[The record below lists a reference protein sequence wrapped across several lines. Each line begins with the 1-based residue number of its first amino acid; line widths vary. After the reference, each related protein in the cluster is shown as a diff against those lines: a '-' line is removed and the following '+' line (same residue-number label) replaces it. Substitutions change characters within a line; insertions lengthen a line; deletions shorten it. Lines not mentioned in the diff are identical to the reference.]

1 MPALFRV
8 VAEAAFG
15 VISAC
20 YTNIAIS
27 VSFQRDQG
35 ILKRTRGTPLPGR
48 AYMSARV
55 IHAMVIAFVL
65 VAITVTFGVIF
76 YSASVPTGVPL
87 LQFLLTLLVGGLSF
101 AALALALVLAEAI
114 RSAFEVGCVGS
125 DDLSAR
131 EETLSHV
138 MRPLLRGL
146 QRLAGC
152 DSSDVLPNLVLDTD
166 VSDFSSQLALARAAG
181 A

>member
-1 MPALFRV
+1 MRCGGDADRRIAALT
-8 VAEAAFG
+8 ALLPTLEAA
-15 VISAC
+15 
-20 YTNIAIS
+20 
-27 VSFQRDQG
+27 
-35 ILKRTRGTPLPGR
+35 TP
-48 AYMSARV
+48 
-55 IHAMVIAFVL
+55 
-65 VAITVTFGVIF
+65 T
-76 YSASVPTGVPL
+76 
-87 LQFLLTLLVGGLSF
+87 